1 MNNKPAFEITIP
13 EVKKAL
19 LNPDV
24 IQQLYDMDVDNI
36 WGDVKGKKLLLD
48 MYRICER
55 CEELET
61 ILKEQGKTKP

>member
-1 MNNKPAFEITIP
+1 MKKPKFEAATIQ

-24 IQQLYDMDVDNI
+24 IQELYAMDVTNM
-36 WGDVKGKKLLLD
+36 WGSVTGKKLLLD

-61 ILKEQGKTKP
+61 MLDEQKK